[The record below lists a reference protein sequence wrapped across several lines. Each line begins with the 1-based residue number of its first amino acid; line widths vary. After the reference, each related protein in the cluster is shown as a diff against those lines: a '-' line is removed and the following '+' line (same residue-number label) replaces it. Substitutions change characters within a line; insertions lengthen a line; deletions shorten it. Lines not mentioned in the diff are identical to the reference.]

1 MKKSGLDERQEWV
14 AFRIG
19 TYSFYVMFVVCMIV
33 IIAEL
38 IWKGDLGNV
47 LGETIIFVAGG
58 GSFLIGCIKSGMWT
72 KTGWKMSTLQNL
84 LGGIIFSGIFT
95 AFYAVALS
103 RKLSGNVNITKYVI
117 LFFLGISVLCFV
129 CLEILGRLAQSKKEK
144 QERKYSE

>member
-1 MKKSGLDERQEWV
+1 
-14 AFRIG
+14 
-19 TYSFYVMFVVCMIV
+19 
-33 IIAEL
+33 
-38 IWKGDLGNV
+38 
-47 LGETIIFVAGG
+47 
-58 GSFLIGCIKSGMWT
+58 
-72 KTGWKMSTLQNL
+72 MSTLQNL

-117 LFFLGISVLCFV
+117 LFFLGISVLCFA